1 MHDEICVIGA
11 EGANRME
18 DSVNDKDQ
26 LFLRL
31 RDLKRRIEEADERVG
46 LADQQRAIIEE
57 MIYQPLEGSADP
69 SQIEFLHFLGFA
81 MAEWIKVGFLPSEFE
96 AAADRIDSRL
106 KANDRLSSIG
116 EFWCWQG
123 LFFMGRENYE
133 EATNSFQHIRE
144 DASVF
149 KGIRLTSLYL
159 EAWCHVGVGDY
170 DAADKILG
178 ELRNA
183 VGTVGNKWYVDCL
196 HGYFMALRHHGLTQ
210 VDLPFTLALDL
221 NGEIAPCEEKGKAEL
236 LASDESLVE
245 LVAKVSK
252 IVITEELEPR
262 LRLALWQAKEE
273 IVKNMP
279 IMHTLEEVSQRL
291 RSEHGD
297 WVRRL
302 ANMGA
307 LVNAEFL
314 YSALKAKSWGAVI
327 TEHASSVEAEIKAKL
342 LPRLDSVLKKNGTS
356 LESILPNKIQSGGSS
371 LGYAE
376 AILRRIA
383 ADPLLKSLL
392 LSALSEDASSF
403 LLSQLPGSLARVREL
418 RKRPAHGDVM
428 SASEAE
434 EMRRLVLGSPEKPG
448 LLRRLC
454 EIDIPYAE

>member
-1 MHDEICVIGA
+1 
-11 EGANRME
+11 ME

-26 LFLRL
+26 LFLRI
-31 RDLKRRIEEADERVG
+31 RDLKRRIEEANERVG
-46 LADQQRAIIEE
+46 LADQQRAIIED
-57 MIYQPLEGSADP
+57 MIYQPLEGTADP

-106 KANDRLSSIG
+106 KANARLSSIG
-116 EFWCWQG
+116 EFWFWQG
-123 LFFMGRENYE
+123 LFFMGRE
-133 EATNSFQHIRE
+133 
-144 DASVF
+144 
-149 KGIRLTSLYL
+149 
-159 EAWCHVGVGDY
+159 DY
-170 DAADKILG
+170 DAADNILG

-183 VGTVGNKWYVDCL
+183 VSTGGNKWHIDCL

-210 VDLPFTLALDL
+210 VELPFTLALDL
-221 NGEIAPCEEKGKAEL
+221 NGEIAPREEKGKAEL
-236 LASDESLVE
+236 LARDESLVE
-245 LVAKVSK
+245 LVGKVSK

-273 IVKNMP
+273 IIKNMP

-291 RSEHGD
+291 QSEHGD

-302 ANMGA
+302 VNMGA

-314 YSALKAKSWGAVI
+314 YSALKAKSWGAII

-342 LPRLDSVLKKNGTS
+342 LPRLDSLLKKNGTS
-356 LESILPNKIQSGGSS
+356 LEKILVSKVQSGGSS

-383 ADPLLKSLL
+383 ADSLLKSLL
-392 LSALSEDASSF
+392 LSALSEDTSSF

-428 SASEAE
+428 SASKAE

-448 LLRRLC
+448 LLKHLC

>member
-1 MHDEICVIGA
+1 
-11 EGANRME
+11 ME

-31 RDLKRRIEEADERVG
+31 RDLKRRIEEADERAG

-57 MIYQPLEGSADP
+57 LIYEPLEGTADS

-81 MAEWIKVGFLPSEFE
+81 MAGWIKVGFLPSEFE
-96 AAADRIDSRL
+96 VVADRIDCRL

-116 EFWCWQG
+116 EFWFWQG
-123 LFFMGRENYE
+123 LFFMERENYE
-133 EATNSFQHIRE
+133 EAKNSFHHTLE
-144 DASVF
+144 DASVLN
-149 KGIRLTSLYL
+149 GIRLASLYL
-159 EAWCHVGVGDY
+159 EACCHTGLGEY
-170 DAADKILG
+170 DAAVELLI

-183 VGTVGNKWYVDCL
+183 VSTFANKLYVDHL
-196 HGYFMALRHHGLTQ
+196 HGYLMALQRHSLTE
-210 VDLPFTLALDL
+210 VDLRFTLALDL

-236 LASDESLVE
+236 LAGGESLME

-262 LRLALWQAKEE
+262 LRLAVWQAKEE
-273 IVKNMP
+273 IIKSMP
-279 IMHTLEEVSQRL
+279 ITHTLEEVSQRL
-291 RSEHGD
+291 QSEHGD
-297 WVRRL
+297 WVRKL
-302 ANMGA
+302 VNEGA

-314 YSALKAKSWGAVI
+314 YSALKAKSWGAAI
-327 TEHASSVEAEIKAKL
+327 TEYANAVEAEIKAKL
-342 LPRLDSVLKKNGTS
+342 LPRLDSVLKKNGTL
-356 LESILPNKIQSGGSS
+356 LENILPSKVQSGGSN

-392 LSALSEDASSF
+392 LSALSEDTCSF

-428 SASEAE
+428 NVSKAE

-448 LLRRLC
+448 LLKRLS